1 MPSGNRGELNREKEL
16 GDANSLGL
24 KPSETL
30 YLARILFLIMKQTKI
45 D

>member
-16 GDANSLGL
+16 GDANSPVF
-24 KPSETL
+24 KHSETF
-30 YLARILFLIMKQTKI
+30 YLARILSLIMEKK